1 MFVES
6 ETTNLV
12 HKKRYIYIYKKMF
25 LEQKFISIT
34 IQKLKKSKQL
44 LPFET
49 KQIQIQI
56 QLITIKYKLQL
67 QL

>member
-1 MFVES
+1 
-6 ETTNLV
+6 
-12 HKKRYIYIYKKMF
+12 MF

-49 KQIQIQI
+49 KQIHIQI

-67 QL
+67 QF